1 MKMLGKTI
9 DDVSILLHD
18 IIKIRV
24 KMTSENIGSNKNNG
38 KNVSVRVGVVPKGK
52 IQLSVRKNFGANR
65 VSLCVQRRFDALN
78 KSVFYSQTL

>member
-1 MKMLGKTI
+1 MKMLGKTF
-9 DDVSILLHD
+9 DDVSTLLHD

-52 IQLSVRKNFGANR
+52 IQLSV
-65 VSLCVQRRFDALN
+65 
-78 KSVFYSQTL
+78 T

>member
-38 KNVSVRVGVVPKGK
+38 KNVSVRVGVFPRGK
-52 IQLSVRKNFGANR
+52 IQVSV
-65 VSLCVQRRFDALN
+65 
-78 KSVFYSQTL
+78 T